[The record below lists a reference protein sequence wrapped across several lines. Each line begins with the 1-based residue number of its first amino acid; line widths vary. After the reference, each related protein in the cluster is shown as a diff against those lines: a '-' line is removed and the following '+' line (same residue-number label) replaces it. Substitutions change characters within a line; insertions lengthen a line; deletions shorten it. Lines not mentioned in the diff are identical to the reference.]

1 MKKRKTNI
9 LWMVLDLIFLIV
21 FNVLFFSMAGWADH
35 PASVWISYGF
45 IHGSYVLFILTP
57 ILVAGGKGHETA
69 QGYSLY
75 TIGTAYF
82 MIELVAGVI
91 FILLHPADWKAALII
106 QILLLAVYAFA
117 LLSHTLS
124 DEKAAARE
132 QRLWQEQQ
140 FTRAAVTRLEAMQEG
155 LPDKEL
161 KKLLER
167 ASQTV
172 KNGSRESNPRAQV
185 LESGMLYQIGA
196 IQRAM
201 FSQEEG
207 SAEKETSIFLRM
219 AQERDRL
226 LRQND

>member
-1 MKKRKTNI
+1 MRKRKTNI

-21 FNVLFFSMAGWADH
+21 FNVLFFSMAGWTGH

-45 IHGSYVLFILTP
+45 IHGAYVLFILTP
-57 ILVAGGKGHETA
+57 ILVTGGKGQDGG

-82 MIELVAGVI
+82 MIELVAGAI

-106 QILLLAVYAFA
+106 QIVLLAVYAFA

-124 DEKAAARE
+124 DEKAVARE
-132 QRLWQEQQ
+132 KRIWQEQQ
-140 FTRAAVTRLEAMQEG
+140 FVKTAVTRLEGMQAG

-167 ASQTV
+167 ASQAV
-172 KNGSRESNPRAQV
+172 KKSPEEMNPQIQI

-207 SAEKETSIFLRM
+207 SAEKEAKIFLRM
-219 AQERDRL
+219 AQERERL
-226 LRQND
+226 LDKKD